1 MSPDRKKCLVYRRAA
16 VEQRRVCRNRRKP
29 SRIYANGFNQ
39 RFFFQDTILEIVILR
54 THTGFVNV
62 ASVPS
67 GQLCLYVSV
76 GLNLPLVLTF
86 LTNATFWRRNSSHSE
101 KPFGS
106 CLVCKCVPRHCSH
119 SSDAGQMSSKRCPP
133 CVTATKNKPAHI
145 TEATSFSVCWAHH
158 TVANASQLCCCETG
172 CTHAA
177 QMCSWWM
184 SLGFEFWVQSLR
196 D

>member
-39 RFFFQDTILEIVILR
+39 RFFFSGHNIGNRDFTHAHRLCERGFRAFGATVFICVCWIESAPGFDFYHKCHLLEEKL
-54 THTGFVNV
+54 
-62 ASVPS
+62 VP
-67 GQLCLYVSV
+67 
-76 GLNLPLVLTF
+76 F
-86 LTNATFWRRNSSHSE
+86 RETFWLLS
-101 KPFGS
+101 GVQM
-106 CLVCKCVPRHCSH
+106 CACSH
-119 SSDAGQMSSKRCPP
+119 SSDAGQMSSKSCPP